1 MNDPQ
6 PEGHMAS
13 HIERRKFLATLL
25 GGAAVWPLAAR
36 AQQAAMPVVG
46 FLNTRVPGADPHLL
60 AAFRRGLKET
70 GYVEGQNVAI
80 EYRWAYNQY
89 DRLPALAADLVRR
102 QVTVI
107 AAIGSPSAPA
117 AKATTTTIPIVF
129 IIGFDPV
136 EVGLVTSLNRPG
148 GNLTGVTVLGVE
160 LGSKR
165 LELLHELAPT
175 ANIVAA
181 LVNPNTPAAET
192 QSTDLQTAARSL
204 GLKLNVLHASTERDF
219 DTVFA
224 TLLQLGAG
232 GLVVGND
239 TFFSTRSEQ
248 LAALALRHGV
258 PAIFQYRQF
267 VEAGGLMS
275 YGGDLADNYRLTGV
289 YTGRVLKSKNPADL
303 PVMQSTKVELIINL
317 KTARAPRP
325 NGPTFAA
332 RPRRRGDRV
341 KRRVHRALGLV

>member
-1 MNDPQ
+1 M
-6 PEGHMAS
+6 
-13 HIERRKFLATLL
+13 IKRREFITLL
-25 GGAAVWPLAAR
+25 GGTVAAWPLAAR
-36 AQQAAMPVVG
+36 AQQPAMPVVG

-70 GYVEGQNVAI
+70 GYVEGQNVTI
-80 EYRWAYNQY
+80 EYRWAHNQY

-102 QVTVI
+102 Q
-107 AAIGSPSAPA
+107 
-117 AKATTTTIPIVF
+117 
-129 IIGFDPV
+129 
-136 EVGLVTSLNRPG
+136 
-148 GNLTGVTVLGVE
+148 
-160 LGSKR
+160 
-165 LELLHELAPT
+165 PT

-258 PAIFQYRQF
+258 PAIYQF
-267 VEAGGLMS
+267 REFVLSGGLAS
-275 YGGDLADNYRLTGV
+275 FGTTVVDTYRPLGV
-289 YTGRVLKSKNPADL
+289 YTGRILKGEKPADL
-303 PVMQSTKVELIINL
+303 PVQQATKLDLIINM
-317 KTARAPRP
+317 KTA
-325 NGPTFAA
+325 N
-332 RPRRRGDRV
+332 
-341 KRRVHRALGLV
+341 ALGITVPLPLVGRADEVIE